1 MTSSGNHSPVE
12 QIQDAPVSNPFKSS
26 NSSSQ
31 ISGPLPAQGSSV
43 RSRVSFSAGTPTG
56 EPTSFMGHSRQPSTA
71 SSFNFQQ
78 NRASSF
84 HPSAG
89 AMTPGGVSFASSSH
103 LRHRKAFESRALDPD
118 QTPEKPWLLNIDRKK
133 SDRKAY
139 WIFVIAIIMGIL
151 GFMGI
156 VYSGYA
162 SVPRNKYCLT
172 MQDDFNGDSIDKSI
186 WFHEEETGG
195 FGNHEFEWT
204 TDSTNNS
211 FVSDDM
217 DSS

>member
-1 MTSSGNHSPVE
+1 MAPSG
-12 QIQDAPVSNPFKSS
+12 F
-26 NSSSQ
+26 
-31 ISGPLPAQGSSV
+31 
-43 RSRVSFSAGTPTG
+43 
-56 EPTSFMGHSRQPSTA
+56 
-71 SSFNFQQ
+71 
-78 NRASSF
+78 
-84 HPSAG
+84 
-89 AMTPGGVSFASSSH
+89 SFASH

-151 GFMGI
+151 GFLGI

-162 SVPRNKYCLT
+162 SVPKNKYCLT

-186 WFHEEETGG
+186 WFHEQETGG

-211 FVSDDM
+211 FVS
-217 DSS
+217 

>member
-89 AMTPGGVSFASSSH
+89 AMTLEASLSQARLTFDIARLSNRELWIRIRLQRSPGCSTSTGRSQIGKPIGFSSSLSSWVFLDSWASSIRVT
-103 LRHRKAFESRALDPD
+103 LQF
-118 QTPEKPWLLNIDRKK
+118 
-133 SDRKAY
+133 
-139 WIFVIAIIMGIL
+139 L
-151 GFMGI
+151 G
-156 VYSGYA
+156 
-162 SVPRNKYCLT
+162 T
-172 MQDDFNGDSIDKSI
+172 
-186 WFHEEETGG
+186 
-195 FGNHEFEWT
+195 
-204 TDSTNNS
+204 STA
-211 FVSDDM
+211 
-217 DSS
+217 